1 MNKYFLFFTGVILLL
16 GNLFL
21 PNVAFATTEEPNAS
35 RLDKIVAVVNSDV
48 ITQSELTQ
56 RMAIAKAQLAK
67 ANEPISDESKLR
79 SKVLDSLIDRAL
91 ELQLAKR
98 NKIVISD
105 EEFSRAIESI
115 AKSNHMTL
123 AKMKEAMAKEG
134 VSFDTFSKELREE
147 LLFNRLYQQAF
158 GRQIVVSDKEI
169 DEIMQHPTKLDPNL
183 QEYHVV
189 DILIPIPDKASHAQV
204 QKLKDKAMQTLDKL
218 HAGADL
224 DTIIKADASIK
235 RDDLGW
241 RRLTGLPTT
250 FASEVIKIQ
259 VGSVAGPIEAPNGYH
274 LLKLAAVRGGE
285 NNKIK
290 FTREQAQELAFRKKI
305 QERTVPWLKE
315 VRAGAYIKI
324 MD

>member
-1 MNKYFLFFTGVILLL
+1 MNKCFLFFTGIVLLL
-16 GNLFL
+16 GNFFL
-21 PNVAFATTEEPNAS
+21 SSVSFAAAEEPDAS
-35 RLDKIVAVVNSDV
+35 HLDKIVAVVNSDV
-48 ITQSELTQ
+48 ITQSELQQ
-56 RMAIAKAQLAK
+56 RMAIIKAQLAK

-98 NKIVISD
+98 NKIVVSD
-105 EEFSRAIESI
+105 EDLAHAIESV

-134 VSFDTFSKELREE
+134 VSFDAFSKELREE
-147 LLFNRLYQQAF
+147 ILFNRLYQQAF

-169 DEIMQHPTKLDPNL
+169 DEIIQHPTKLDPNL

-189 DILIPIPDKASHAQV
+189 DILIPTSDKAV
-204 QKLKDKAMQTLDKL
+204 QILDKL
-218 HAGADL
+218 RAGTDL
-224 DTIIKADASIK
+224 DTIMKADASIK

-241 RRLTGLPTT
+241 RRLGGLPTI
-250 FASEVIKIQ
+250 FAAEVIKIQ
-259 VGSVAGPIEAPNGYH
+259 VGNVAGPVEAPNGYH
-274 LLKLAAVRGGE
+274 LLKLEAVRGGE
-285 NNKIK
+285 NNKVK

-305 QERTVPWLKE
+305 QEKTIPWLKE